1 MDQSHD
7 SLNNQETF
15 SSEYTNTYKLHNHCE
30 QTTPNE
36 KPLEPPQKKEIRT
49 PPGRNHQNH
58 KSNVSQAPKSLELKP
73 KQTSNLPP
81 GRTQFCNSTS
91 Q

>member
-15 SSEYTNTYKLHNHCE
+15 SSEYINTYKLHNHCE

-36 KPLEPPQKKEIRT
+36 KPLEPPKKKKSEPPREEIIKIINQTYRK
-49 PPGRNHQNH
+49 PPNP
-58 KSNVSQAPKSLELKP
+58 SN
-73 KQTSNLPP
+73 
-81 GRTQFCNSTS
+81 
-91 Q
+91 